1 MYIVAGAPCLFKEDW
16 GYIFQP
22 QCLWGS
28 VRKTCIYVC
37 ACFYASAIIPWKNIT
52 FRQINPLFGIRIY
65 IYDNCAYIMY
75 MFI

>member
-37 ACFYASAIIPWKNIT
+37 ACFYASAI
-52 FRQINPLFGIRIY
+52 
-65 IYDNCAYIMY
+65 
-75 MFI
+75 